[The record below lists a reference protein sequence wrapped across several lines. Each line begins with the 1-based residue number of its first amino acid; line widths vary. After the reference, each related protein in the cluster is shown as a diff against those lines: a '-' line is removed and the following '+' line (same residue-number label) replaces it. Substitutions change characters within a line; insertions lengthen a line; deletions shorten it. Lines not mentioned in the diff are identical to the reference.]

1 VSARRGKRIPSPFHG
16 LLLLYK
22 EAGPS
27 SNRALQEVRR
37 LLGGVKAGH
46 GGTLDPHAEGLLLI
60 CLGEATKL
68 VPFLA
73 PLDKEYL
80 GGMRFGDETDTHDA
94 WGKVVGSAPVDH
106 LTGEMIEERMKV
118 LRGTLSQVP
127 PMFSAVKVGGERL
140 YRLARRGE
148 EVARSARPVEVKEF
162 EALSW
167 DSPVLRFRVRC
178 GSGTYVRTLCHDL
191 AISCGSAGHMT
202 ALERTAVGPFRAD
215 EALTLDELRR
225 IMEESPDT
233 LPLVPAAEALAH
245 LPLLRIG
252 VEEARDVR
260 QGRPFSSPPPGREG
274 EILPGRDVR
283 LVGPEGDLVAVVSAE
298 GPGQPMKIRR
308 VFL

>member
-1 VSARRGKRIPSPFHG
+1 
-16 LLLLYK
+16 
-22 EAGPS
+22 
-27 SNRALQEVRR
+27 
-37 LLGGVKAGH
+37 
-46 GGTLDPHAEGLLLI
+46 LLLI

-94 WGKVVGSAPVDH
+94 WGKIVGSAPVGH
-106 LTGEMIEERMKV
+106 LTGKMVEERMEV
-118 LRGTLSQVP
+118 LRGSLTQVP

-191 AISCGSAGHMT
+191 GKSCDSAGHMT

-215 EALTLDELRR
+215 GALTLGRLRKV
-225 IMEESPDT
+225 MEEQPGT
-233 LPLVPAAEALAH
+233 LPLIPAAEALPH
-245 LPLLRIG
+245 LPLLRIDA
-252 VEEARDVR
+252 EEARGVR
-260 QGRPFSSPPPGREG
+260 QGRPLPPPPPGRDE
-274 EILPGRDVR
+274 EIAPGRDVR
-283 LVGPEGDLVAVVSAE
+283 LVGPEGDLVAVVSSE
-298 GPGQPMKIRR
+298 GPGQTMKIRR

>member
-1 VSARRGKRIPSPFHG
+1 
-16 LLLLYK
+16 LLL
-22 EAGPS
+22 
-27 SNRALQEVRR
+27 V
-37 LLGGVKAGH
+37 
-46 GGTLDPHAEGLLLI
+46 

-94 WGKVVGSAPVDH
+94 WGKIVGSAPVDH
-106 LTGEMIEERMKV
+106 LTGEMIEERMDV
-118 LRGTLSQVP
+118 LRGTCSQVP

-148 EVARSARPVEVKEF
+148 EVARGARPVEVKEF

-178 GSGTYVRTLCHDL
+178 GGGTYVRTLCHDL
-191 AISCGSAGHMT
+191 GKSCASAGHMT
-202 ALERTAVGPFRAD
+202 ALERTAVGTFRAD
-215 EALTLDELRR
+215 GALTLGGLRKV
-225 IMEESPDT
+225 MEEQPGT
-233 LPLVPAAEALAH
+233 LPLIPAAEALAH
-245 LPLLRIG
+245 LPLLRVG
-252 VEEARDVR
+252 AEEARDVR
-260 QGRPFSSPPPGREG
+260 HGRPLPPPPPDRDG
-274 EILPGRDVR
+274 EIVSGRDVR

-298 GPGQPMKIRR
+298 GPGQPLKIRR